1 MRLRITKLINWLA
14 ISFLFNPTIIYINNK
29 FNIILKTSETV
40 PKRVADLNNNNNAV
54 NNSAPTRTLIKM
66 EDSEPAMNEYDDN
79 DDDDDASQSGSES
92 NLSKA
97 KSSRRNRHNVS
108 KVSSDGDSVY
118 SSSRPAPTLATG
130 RKSKDIVVNSVI
142 YT

>member
-1 MRLRITKLINWLA
+1 M
-14 ISFLFNPTIIYINNK
+14 
-29 FNIILKTSETV
+29 V
-40 PKRVADLNNNNNAV
+40 DLNNNNNAV

-79 DDDDDASQSGSES
+79 EDDDASQSGSES

-142 YT
+142 YK